1 MSDPKQQPQ
10 PVLSIEQLKELVA
23 ALKAPPT
30 PTEAEL
36 ADIEQAK
43 ADRRN
48 TGELQ
53 RRKVQNKLA
62 EQQACIHRRK
72 DRTTH
77 CVFEYM
83 GGYLICQGCQ
93 AIIHP
98 EPRPTGDLGKETS
111 QHIYNTRM
119 FNEHFVETQA
129 GMTTF

>member
-1 MSDPKQQPQ
+1 MSDPKQQP
-10 PVLSIEQLKELVA
+10 VLSVEQLKELVA

-36 ADIEQAK
+36 AEIEQAK
-43 ADRRN
+43 ADRIA
-48 TGELQ
+48 TGRLQLQ
-53 RRKVQNKLA
+53 RLQNKMA
-62 EQQACIHRRK
+62 EQNACTHRRK

-93 AIIHP
+93 AIIHGG
-98 EPRPTGDLGKETS
+98 PRPAGDLGKETS
-111 QHIYNTRM
+111 QHIYDSRM